1 MIRAVIFDCFGVL
14 ITDSLQVMHDQLA
27 AVNPASARELKD
39 MVQLTN
45 KGLLSPDDTRA
56 RAAALF
62 GLDVDSY
69 AAKVRSGEAK
79 NEPLLRYI
87 LTLRTD
93 YKTALLSNIGAGS
106 LHKRFSETELAELF
120 DEVVASGEV
129 GYAKPDPKVF
139 QLTADRLGLR
149 CDECLFTD
157 DRKGFCEAAQ
167 ATGMQAIV
175 YSDFE
180 QFRSEL
186 ETHLASDAR

>member
-1 MIRAVIFDCFGVL
+1 M
-14 ITDSLQVMHDQLA
+14 
-27 AVNPASARELKD
+27 
-39 MVQLTN
+39 
-45 KGLLSPDDTRA
+45 
-56 RAAALF
+56 
-62 GLDVDSY
+62 
-69 AAKVRSGEAK
+69 
-79 NEPLLRYI
+79 
-87 LTLRTD
+87 
-93 YKTALLSNIGAGS
+93 
-106 LHKRFSETELAELF
+106 
-120 DEVVASGEV
+120 VASGEV